1 MDSLSESLA
10 DSDDRPDMTP
20 LIDCMMVLLLFF
32 IVTTTFS
39 ESSAFPAELPPAR
52 NAVLVAGNDAVV
64 VTVGKDGA
72 YDVSGASCPEPELVQ
87 RVKDGLTAGAG
98 TVIVRGD
105 RSAPYDKV
113 VLAVD
118 AAHAAGAHSWALAVG
133 Q

>member
-1 MDSLSESLA
+1 MDTLSEALA
-10 DSDDRPDMTP
+10 DADDRPDMTP

-39 ESSAFPAELPPAR
+39 ESSAFPAELPAAR
-52 NAVLVAGNDAVV
+52 NAALVAGSDAVV
-64 VTVGKDGA
+64 VTIGKDGA
-72 YDVSGASCPEPELVQ
+72 YDVSGKLCPEPELVQ

-113 VLAVD
+113 VQAVD
-118 AAHAAGAHSWALAVG
+118 AAHAAGAQSWALAVG